1 MTNGEIVKNLLIS
14 GALLA
19 VLSSSTFAE
28 TPNSYDLL
36 KCFQKAVDEVIVD
49 IKESGV
55 ELHCDDMTNREFNAY
70 FNEFTVNRDG
80 KNLSF
85 SRKAMAQTPIIAFTR
100 WTDTITP
107 ACFRK
112 PVTNRGFI
120 GDFIVRNVFYQD
132 KEIVAEAVEMVLA
145 DSEYESKL
153 DIKLSEFDFSYCEK

>member
-1 MTNGEIVKNLLIS
+1 MKKILIS
-14 GALLA
+14 SALLA

-55 ELHCDDMTNREFNAY
+55 EVHCDDMTTREFNVY
-70 FNEFTVNRDG
+70 FDEFTVKRDG
-80 KNLSF
+80 KDLSY
-85 SRKAMAQTPIIAFTR
+85 SKEAMAQTPIIAFTR

-112 PVTNRGFI
+112 PVINRGFI
-120 GDFIVRNVFYQD
+120 GDFIVRNEFYQD
-132 KEIVAEAVEMVLA
+132 KEIVAEAVGMVLA
-145 DSEYESKL
+145 DSDYESKL
-153 DIKLSEFDFSYCEK
+153 DVKLSEFDLSYCEK

>member
-1 MTNGEIVKNLLIS
+1 MKKILIS
-14 GALLA
+14 SALLA

-49 IKESGV
+49 IKESGG
-55 ELHCDDMTNREFNAY
+55 ELHCDDMTNREFNVY
-70 FNEFTVNRDG
+70 FDEFTVKRDG
-80 KNLSF
+80 KDLSY
-85 SRKAMAQTPIIAFTR
+85 SKEAMAQTPIIAFTR

-112 PVTNRGFI
+112 PVINRGFI
-120 GDFIVRNVFYQD
+120 GDFIVRNEFYQD
-132 KEIVAEAVEMVLA
+132 KEIVAEAVGMVLA

-153 DIKLSEFDFSYCEK
+153 DVKLSEFNLSYCEK